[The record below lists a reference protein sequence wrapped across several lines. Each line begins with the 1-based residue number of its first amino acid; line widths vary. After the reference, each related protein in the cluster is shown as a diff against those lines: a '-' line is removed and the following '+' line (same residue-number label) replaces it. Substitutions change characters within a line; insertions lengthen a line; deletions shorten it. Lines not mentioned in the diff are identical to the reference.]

1 MTIQEKLKMFHD
13 KRVGILVDS
22 EEKAQ
27 ELARVLDEGDFED
40 SEWFTWERVIGTA
53 WDRYGDTHELYVSY
67 NHSSI
72 DSHSI
77 SIPPC
82 FSKKN
87 PNPSGEERDFP
98 PCFLL
103 MSLL

>member
-72 DSHSI
+72 YSHSI
-77 SIPPC
+77 SYGIV
-82 FSKKN
+82 
-87 PNPSGEERDFP
+87 SGSGDNLDILEVTLEE
-98 PCFLL
+98 LK
-103 MSLL
+103 SV

>member
-77 SIPPC
+77 SYGIV
-82 FSKKN
+82 
-87 PNPSGEERDFP
+87 SGSGDNLDILEVTLEE
-98 PCFLL
+98 LK
-103 MSLL
+103 SI

>member
-40 SEWFTWERVIGTA
+40 SEWFTWECVIGTA

-67 NHSSI
+67 NYSSI

-77 SIPPC
+77 SYGIV
-82 FSKKN
+82 
-87 PNPSGEERDFP
+87 SGSGYGLDILEVTLEE
-98 PCFLL
+98 LK
-103 MSLL
+103 SV